1 MKLEIYYLTKS
12 VHALVR
18 TSRRW
23 AIGIGVLAACSAV
36 VHAQTPNMDA
46 GLSEIVRAFKSAS
59 GNITASAASPE
70 FPLSYDAV
78 VQTDASGRVLVEIY
92 LNGSATMD
100 DVRANLLSMGASIT
114 GENPAYRLGAMS
126 AFLPVSSL
134 EALGNAT
141 GVSAL
146 TLGYKPVMNVGA
158 VTSQG
163 AVVMR
168 SNIANMNGFT
178 GSGITVGVLSD
189 SFNRSTNTFT
199 MVRAANDI
207 ASGDLPTPK
216 FVLDDLASPQANLTD
231 EGRAMSQIVYDVAPS
246 SSLCFATANGGQA
259 AFASNIR
266 TLRTNPTCAADV
278 IVDDVFYLAEPYFS
292 DGQVAQ
298 AANDVVNSAILAGR
312 RVSYFS
318 SAGNQQGFGFQANPA
333 NFVVTASVPGIN
345 LGTIPACAS
354 SPAVGT
360 GADVTGGFLDFG
372 GGTFFATINIAA
384 GSHTLIM
391 QWDDPF
397 DLMPS
402 GMTTDLNFIFF
413 NTSGNCVIKIATNNF
428 TLNEP
433 IEGVGFNGAG
443 TFRMMIARTG
453 IGTHLSTRVKL
464 VHFGGITS
472 TIFGANAT
480 PVTFGHSAAAGANS
494 VAAYRY
500 TNPATQQSPFIPFF
514 EPFSSPGPVI
524 IAFDAAG
531 NRLAAAENRKKP
543 DIAAPDGV
551 NTTFFFPGQT
561 FEADAFFNFFGTSAA
576 APHAAGVAAL
586 LLQKGGGPGSLTP
599 PQVKSY
605 LQTSTPA
612 RAIPNSGNP
621 ALVKGWSSF
630 DGFGLIDA
638 VNALAKLP

>member
-1 MKLEIYYLTKS
+1 MKLETYPTKS
-12 VHALVR
+12 GHAYIR
-18 TSRRW
+18 TSLRW
-23 AIGIGVLAACSAV
+23 AIGIGALAAWSGV
-36 VHAQTPNMDA
+36 VYAQTPNMDS
-46 GLSEIVRAFKSAS
+46 GLSEIVRAFKAAS
-59 GNITASAASPE
+59 GNITASAAAPG
-70 FPLSYDAV
+70 FPISYDAIT
-78 VQTDASGRVLVEIY
+78 QTDASGRVLVEIY
-92 LNGSATMD
+92 LNGSASMD
-100 DVRANLLSMGASIT
+100 DVRSNLLSLGANIT
-114 GENPAYRLGAMS
+114 GENPTYRLGAMS
-126 AFLPVSSL
+126 AYLPVSSL
-134 EALGNAT
+134 EALGNAV

-146 TLGYKPVMNVGA
+146 TLSYTPVMNVGK

-163 AVVMR
+163 TVVMR
-168 SNIANMNGFT
+168 SDIANTNGFT
-178 GSGITVGVLSD
+178 GSGITVGVISD
-189 SFNRSTNTFT
+189 SFDRSTNAFT
-199 MVRAANDI
+199 TVRAANDI

-216 FVLDDLASPQANLTD
+216 FVLDDLATPQANLTD
-231 EGRAMSQIVYDVAPS
+231 EGRAMSQIVFDVAPS

-266 TLRTNPTCAADV
+266 TLRTNPACAADV
-278 IVDDVFYLAEPYFS
+278 IVDDVFYFAEPYFS

-298 AANDVVNSAILAGR
+298 AANDVVNSNILAGR

-318 SAGNQQGFGFQANPA
+318 SAGNQQGFGFLANPA
-333 NFVVTASVPGIN
+333 NFVVTATVPGIN
-345 LGTIPACAS
+345 LATIAACPS
-354 SPAVGT
+354 SPAGGT

-372 GGTFFATINIAA
+372 GGTFFATITLGA

-402 GMTTDLNFIFF
+402 GMTTDLNLIFF

-443 TFRMMIARTG
+443 TLRMMVSRTG
-453 IGTHLSTRVKL
+453 IGTHLSSRVKL
-464 VHFGGITS
+464 LHFGGITS
-472 TIFGANAT
+472 TIFTQAT

-500 TNPATQQSPFIPFF
+500 TNPVTQQSPFKPAF

-531 NRLAAAENRKKP
+531 NRLASGENRKKP

-551 NTTFFFPGQT
+551 NTTFFFPGQD
-561 FEADAFFNFFGTSAA
+561 FEGDGFFNFFGTSAA

-621 ALVKGWSSF
+621 ALVKGWSMY